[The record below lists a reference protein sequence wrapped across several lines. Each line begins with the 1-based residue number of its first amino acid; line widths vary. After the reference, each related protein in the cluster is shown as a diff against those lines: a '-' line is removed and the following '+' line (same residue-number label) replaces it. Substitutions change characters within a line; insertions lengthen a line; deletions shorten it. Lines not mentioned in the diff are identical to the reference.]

1 MEEKPNLYLATNGF
15 PWGKGEKTFIM
26 PELPYLLEKFDIT
39 VIAKVS
45 NEINRKE
52 ENATKL
58 DENIKILQYVAKPL
72 TGKEIITGSIK
83 ALFSPIMI
91 KEIVTIIRKGEKIK
105 VRITES
111 LSFYLHAQKYKKW
124 VEENKI
130 IVFENEAVFYSYWS
144 SYFHMSAAMLKKTY
158 PSLKIVSRLHGADLY
173 NERYKGGRQPFK
185 KYMDSQTEKL
195 VFACEYG
202 MEYYIRQFTDENKMN
217 KYEVC
222 RLGTEKIEKK
232 QNRVQEDLFCLVSC
246 SNVIPLKRVEII
258 VDALSRINDLKI
270 KWIHFGDGESLE
282 DIKKR
287 ASEKLT
293 DNITVQFMG
302 HVDNQKIREFY
313 EKHQVNC
320 FITTSST
327 EGGCPVSITEA
338 MSASVP
344 VIGTGVGGISEMIDG
359 NGILLSENPTIEE
372 VEEAIRK
379 IYSLDDEQRQQMC
392 NRSLKIWK
400 QFFDEKN
407 NAKHVVE
414 ILEDVLG

>member
-1 MEEKPNLYLATNGF
+1 MEEKSNLYLATNGF

-26 PELPYLLEKFDIT
+26 PELPYLLEKFDVT

-45 NEINRKE
+45 NEINRKA

-58 DENIKILQYVAKPL
+58 DESIKVLQYVAKPL
-72 TGKEIITGSIK
+72 TGKEIIVGSIK
-83 ALFSPIMI
+83 AIFSLTMLR
-91 KEIVTIIRKGEKIK
+91 EIVTIICERRNIK
-105 VRITES
+105 VRIRES

-124 VEENKI
+124 IEENKV
-130 IVFENEAVFYSYWS
+130 IVSGEKAVFYSYWS
-144 SYFHMSAAMLKKTY
+144 SYFHMSAVMLKESY
-158 PSLKIVSRLHGADLY
+158 PFLKVISRLHGMDLY
-173 NERYKGGRQPFK
+173 NERYIGGRQPFK
-185 KYMDSQTEKL
+185 KYMDLKTEKMI
-195 VFACEYG
+195 FACEYG
-202 MEYYIRQFTDENKMN
+202 MKYYIREFVDENKTD
-217 KYEVC
+217 KYKVC

-232 QNRVQEDLFCLVSC
+232 PNRVQKDSFCLVSC

-270 KWIHFGDGESLE
+270 KWIHFGDGESLKS
-282 DIKKR
+282 IQKR
-287 ASEKLT
+287 VSEKLT
-293 DNITVQFMG
+293 DNIAVQFMG
-302 HVDNQKIREFY
+302 HVDNKKIREFY
-313 EKHQVNC
+313 EKYQVDC

-344 VIGTGVGGISEMIDG
+344 VIGSGVGGISEMIDG

-379 IYSLDDEQRQQMC
+379 IYSLDDEQRHQMC
-392 NRSLKIWK
+392 NRSLEIWK
-400 QFFDEKN
+400 RFFNEKN
-407 NAKHVVE
+407 NAKHIVE